1 MSTEPAS
8 LDPVEGILAVLDQG
22 RTTATSKFGL
32 FLCLFEL
39 APEVSPAGEVPLR
52 TLAERHIAL
61 HWDHP
66 RPFGHRVLRQ
76 VTSGNRDNTTLV
88 LEVARLRSE
97 LPVELESRPFDLVR
111 HRLSQVGWERAVA
124 EVSKD
129 LWRNPVARLQNLP
142 GNPAP
147 FLYTV
152 ADGPK
157 RLVFHDG
164 VIEALVRFGPILRTL
179 VEQRFADFVA
189 RTNRA
194 VVGTPPA
201 ASVHEHLF
209 GAGRLMPGQGLR
221 ASLVELQ
228 GGRCLWSGQPLDG
241 AQGAPVDHVIPW
253 SRQRLSVIENL
264 AMTTPSINSSKSNLL
279 LGPRM
284 VERWVEHLAGEGP
297 ALRRLAQEHGWG
309 SGLERALRTARSHY
323 AAALPSLG
331 VWDGPE
337 AGVRPLGEGG
347 RAKALSLLAEL
358 RS

>member
-1 MSTEPAS
+1 VSTEPTR

-22 RTTATSKFGL
+22 RTTATSKLGL
-32 FLCLFEL
+32 LLCLFDL
-39 APEVSPAGEVPLR
+39 APEMRLDGELPLR

-66 RPFGHRVLRQ
+66 RPFGHHVLRQ

-97 LPVELESRPFDLVR
+97 LPVGLENRPFDLVR
-111 HRLSQVGWERAVA
+111 HHLSQVGWDRAVA
-124 EVSKD
+124 EVGKD

-142 GNPAP
+142 GEPPP

-157 RLVFHDG
+157 RLGFLDG
-164 VIEALVRFGPILRTL
+164 VVDALVRFCPILRTL

-189 RTNRA
+189 RTNRS

-209 GAGRLMPGQGLR
+209 GAGRLMPDQVLR
-221 ASLVELQ
+221 ARLVELQ
-228 GGRCLWSGQPLDG
+228 GGRCLWSEQPLG
-241 AQGAPVDHVIPW
+241 RARGTPVDHVIPW
-253 SRQRLSVIENL
+253 SRQRLSVLENL
-264 AMTTPSINSSKSNLL
+264 AMTTPPVNSSKSNLL

-284 VERWVEHLAGEGP
+284 VERWAGHLAAEGP
-297 ALRRLAQEHGWG
+297 ALRRLAEEHGWG
-309 SGLERALRTARSHY
+309 SDLGRALRTARSHY
-323 AAALPSLG
+323 AAALPSFG
-331 VWDGPE
+331 VWDGLDV
-337 AGVRPLGEGG
+337 GVRPLGEGG
-347 RAKALSLLAEL
+347 RARVLSLLAEL
-358 RS
+358 QS